1 MNNDLYFW
9 VLFFIVAFIGPVNA
23 QPKAEILIEDLS
35 LATAIDI
42 SPNAELFIV
51 ESGKNRVVK
60 FDLEGKLLDSFGGR
74 GSGDY
79 QFDNPGSMDVTNGL
93 KIYVT
98 DLANRRIQ
106 IFDNRYQFI
115 GSFTSV
121 HVQNY
126 RFDPLYINVDKFG
139 NLFTYL
145 RSDHMLIRFGL
156 MGRSDLIIGPLQQYG
171 IEKVTALHLFNDLVY
186 IADSNK
192 GVIHRFS
199 KEGEYLNFISVIP
212 GVLAMTSD
220 EEYIYLLNKDTIS
233 IINHQGMELKKMPVS
248 PSDFTGISIW
258 DGMVYLLTE
267 SRLLRYK
274 LP

>member
-1 MNNDLYFW
+1 MNKDLYFW
-9 VLFFIVAFIGPVNA
+9 VSIFILVSIVPVSA

-35 LATAIDI
+35 QAIAIDI

-60 FDLEGKLLDSFGGR
+60 FDLAGKLLDSFGGR

-98 DLANRRIQ
+98 DVANRRIQ

-121 HVQNY
+121 HVPNY
-126 RFDPLYINVDKFG
+126 RFDPLFIDVDEFG

-156 MGRSDLIIGPLQQYG
+156 MGRPDIMIGPLQQYG
-171 IEKVTALHLFNDLVY
+171 IEKVTAFHLFKDLILV
-186 IADSNK
+186 ADAEK

-220 EEYIYLLNKDTIS
+220 EEYIYLLSKDTIS
-233 IINHQGMELKKMPVS
+233 MINHQGIEVKKMPVS
-248 PSDFTGISIW
+248 PSNFTGISIW
-258 DGMVYLLTE
+258 EGMVYLLTE